1 MKVRCGVFQILWFS
15 HSDSEKTSSPHHH
28 VYNQQFPQVDFA
40 QELPILNAWGTD
52 RPPRFF
58 HCALKSFT
66 PLVVWIRPLTILTE
80 ESLCLSVYYI
90 QYIACIFTLYSAVRW
105 TFLALPTVGSGTVL
119 VVLTVVV
126 TSSTTSSTYQYEHA
140 DPHLI
145 HDARVYMMRSSYSSR
160 LVKFHLRS
168 FMLNHS
174 CFDGQDTKTI
184 GSDIHPATRKWHGHK
199 RKKAATVYVVCGT
212 T

>member
-1 MKVRCGVFQILWFS
+1 MGNR
-15 HSDSEKTSSPHHH
+15 SSPK
-28 VYNQQFPQVDFA
+28 VF
-40 QELPILNAWGTD
+40 
-52 RPPRFF
+52 
-58 HCALKSFT
+58 
-66 PLVVWIRPLTILTE
+66 
-80 ESLCLSVYYI
+80 SLCPGVVHPISCLNPPIDRRIPLLECLLSI

-105 TFLALPTVGSGTVL
+105 TFLAPPTLGSGTVVL

-126 TSSTTSSTYQYEHA
+126 TSSTTSTYQYENA

-145 HDARVYMMRSSYSSR
+145 HEARVYMMRSSYSSR

-174 CFDGQDTKTI
+174 CFDGQNANTI